1 MFEVEIRIWLQ
12 PFSVE
17 AGQIERFKVDFDGF
31 DFALQPSWNY
41 FGIKEVWEQ
50 LVDMVGEFFICIGK
64 ISDEGL
70 VDEPEVKV
78 REVTH

>member
-1 MFEVEIRIWLQ
+1 
-12 PFSVE
+12 
-17 AGQIERFKVDFDGF
+17 
-31 DFALQPSWNY
+31 
-41 FGIKEVWEQ
+41 
-50 LVDMVGEFFICIGK
+50 MVGEFFICIGK